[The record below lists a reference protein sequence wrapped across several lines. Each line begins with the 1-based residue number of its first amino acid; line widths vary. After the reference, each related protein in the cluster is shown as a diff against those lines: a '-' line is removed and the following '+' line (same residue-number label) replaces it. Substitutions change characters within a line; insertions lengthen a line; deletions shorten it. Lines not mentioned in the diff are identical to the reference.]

1 MLAEIPT
8 IATIVDESGVS
19 LVRGVLLAVEAV
31 VPSSGA
37 CICALYVFS

>member
-19 LVRGVLLAVEAV
+19 LVRGVLLAVETV
-31 VPSSGA
+31 GA
-37 CICALYVFS
+37 CIGALYVFS